1 MSPPVPSLETVQFGI
16 LYRACWW
23 KMCLGQK
30 SGHYPVQQEG
40 KEVVSLSIY
49 VPDFKKL
56 VQVHKSQTSERE
68 QKEL

>member
-1 MSPPVPSLETVQFGI
+1 M
-16 LYRACWW
+16 R
-23 KMCLGQK
+23 LGQK

-56 VQVHKSQTSERE
+56 VQVHKSQTSKRE

>member
-1 MSPPVPSLETVQFGI
+1 M
-16 LYRACWW
+16 R
-23 KMCLGQK
+23 LGQK